1 MLEGTLNSRPTLI
14 IHGPG
19 VAIGFYHRAQPLQLR
34 IVQRVP
40 VENELGEL
48 ALRLEAVA
56 PQRFLDEAVDA
67 RHELLLGGPALREQL
82 RKEALALHL
91 PQAVI
96 RMAHPGYE
104 ATWAGRVTV
113 CDGKNVVAAAEAA
126 AATAAAA
133 AVA

>member
-1 MLEGTLNSRPTLI
+1 M

-19 VAIGFYHRAQPLQLR
+19 VAIGFQYRAQPLQLR

-104 ATWAGRVTV
+104 ATWNRGGTGGAS
-113 CDGKNVVAAAEAA
+113 DGLRWQECRGGCGGGGGGGGGGVG
-126 AATAAAA
+126 
-133 AVA
+133 AV